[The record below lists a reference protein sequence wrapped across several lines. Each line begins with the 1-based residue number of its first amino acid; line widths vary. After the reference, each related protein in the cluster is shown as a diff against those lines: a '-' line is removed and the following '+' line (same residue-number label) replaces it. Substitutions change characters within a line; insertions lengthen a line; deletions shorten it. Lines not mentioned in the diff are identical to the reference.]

1 MPQAQVRK
9 QTFPC
14 DLCQKPVE
22 ITFAEGATEDSI
34 KDIRK
39 VHNHCAG
46 GMNEDGTLKPIGQWL
61 DEIKLYQQRKENN
74 TNV

>member
-14 DLCQKPVE
+14 DLCQEPVE
-22 ITFAEGATEDSI
+22 ISFVPPADENSI
-34 KDIRK
+34 KDMRK
-39 VHNHCAG
+39 MHTHCAK

-61 DEIKLYQQRKENN
+61 SLIHI
-74 TNV
+74 

>member
-14 DLCQKPVE
+14 DLCQEPVE

>member
-39 VHNHCAG
+39 VHTHCMK
-46 GMNEDGTLKPIGQWL
+46 GMNEDGTLKPIGEWL
-61 DEIKLYQQRKENN
+61 DEIKRYQATTLENE
-74 TNV
+74 

>member
-14 DLCQKPVE
+14 DLCQEPVE

-46 GMNEDGTLKPIGQWL
+46 GMNEDGTLKPMGQWL
-61 DEIKLYQQRKENN
+61 DEIKMYRQNKEKN